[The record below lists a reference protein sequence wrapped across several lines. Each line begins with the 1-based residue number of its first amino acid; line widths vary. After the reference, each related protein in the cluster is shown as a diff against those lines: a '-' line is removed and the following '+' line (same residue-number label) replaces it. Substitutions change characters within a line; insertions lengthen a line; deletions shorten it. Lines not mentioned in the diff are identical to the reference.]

1 MEILR
6 EGYNKIMNKD
16 RILITG
22 ALGFVGHNVAEYFN
36 IVIILYLC
44 HVAGN

>member
-1 MEILR
+1 
-6 EGYNKIMNKD
+6 MNKD

-36 IVIILYLC
+36 FQSL
-44 HVAGN
+44 G